1 MNQQYKLGLRAAKS
15 AIAVF
20 LCLLIAMI
28 FKRSELLLASI
39 AAIICMQPTYNE
51 TYKTGLYRLVGTSI
65 GGFLGLIVLL
75 ITKLIPYK
83 ECVGYVNLLLAPVC
97 VLAVIYICNVIDHKN
112 SIVIGCIV
120 VLSVIVE
127 RSDSA
132 YSNTFMYIINRVL
145 DTSMGVV
152 VAMVVNRFMFR
163 KRSKVK

>member
-1 MNQQYKLGLRAAKS
+1 MNQQYKVGLRAAKS

-75 ITKLIPYK
+75 ITKHHNATYNYRVFMVYDI
-83 ECVGYVNLLLAPVC
+83 A
-97 VLAVIYICNVIDHKN
+97 NVYN
-112 SIVIGCIV
+112 SQ
-120 VLSVIVE
+120 
-127 RSDSA
+127 D
-132 YSNTFMYIINRVL
+132 TNR
-145 DTSMGVV
+145 
-152 VAMVVNRFMFR
+152 R
-163 KRSKVK
+163 